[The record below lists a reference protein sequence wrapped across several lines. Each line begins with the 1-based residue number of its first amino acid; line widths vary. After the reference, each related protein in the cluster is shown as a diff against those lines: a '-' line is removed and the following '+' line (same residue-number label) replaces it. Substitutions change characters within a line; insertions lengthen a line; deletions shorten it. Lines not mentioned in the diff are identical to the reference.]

1 MARTS
6 KSRGS
11 IPFSMRSGN
20 KPSPNKF
27 LKGLVKK
34 VGTGINKVFGG
45 SAQQAVG
52 IQPGEGTGMGGR
64 EVQAMANQRVMQ
76 AMQPGM
82 NKSNLPQGGALY
94 GGGFTKKEG
103 YTPYKTD
110 AILVRGAYDAASGKG
125 TAKYG
130 QIAKARALG
139 NISREVGETAGAL
152 HGDSYRA
159 GKKDIKKR
167 KKLNKFEDRKS
178 KGWKDKMRYS

>member
-27 LKGLVKK
+27 LKGLGKK
-34 VGTGINKVFGG
+34 VIGGVNKMFGG
-45 SAQQAVG
+45 AAQQAVG

>member
-27 LKGLVKK
+27 LKGLGKK
-34 VGTGINKVFGG
+34 MVGGINKVFGG
-45 SAQQAVG
+45 GAQQAVG
-52 IQPGEGTGMGGR
+52 IQPGEGGGMTGR
-64 EVQAMANQRVMQ
+64 EAQMMANQRM
-76 AMQPGM
+76 MGKM
-82 NKSNLPQGGALY
+82 NVSNLPPGGALY
-94 GGGFTKKEG
+94 GGGPMPKKEG

-139 NISREVGETAGAL
+139 DMSRDVGETAGVL
-152 HGDSYRA
+152 YGDSYRA
-159 GKKDIKKR
+159 GKKDIKKDM
-167 KKLNKFEDRKS
+167 KLNKFEDRKS
-178 KGWKDKMRYS
+178 KGWKDNMRYS

>member
-45 SAQQAVG
+45 AAQQAVG
-52 IQPGEGTGMGGR
+52 IQPGEGGGMTGR
-64 EVQAMANQRVMQ
+64 EAQMMADQRM
-76 AMQPGM
+76 MGKM
-82 NKSNLPQGGALY
+82 NVSNLPPGGALY
-94 GGGFTKKEG
+94 GGGPMPKKEG

-139 NISREVGETAGAL
+139 NISRDVGETAGAL

-159 GKKDIKKR
+159 GKKDIKKDM
-167 KKLNKFEDRKS
+167 KLNKFEDRKS